1 MRFHLDLSIRKQTL
15 QHTHIRIRFLLSLS
29 ISLSLS
35 RVRSTHGRRVVIAKL
50 VFFPPDHESGCGGGG
65 GGFNLFCATDE
76 KKTTSIYNIIMYRFP
91 RALYHRWVVGRR
103 SSSGIRA
110 EIHQWYSV
118 AAADYDVF
126 VPLEE
131 ENGSAVRHH
140 LPSCPGVVSCHTTFS
155 RSFIS
160 RPAAA
165 PNAICATI
173 TPSHRHCTVTD
184 DHHHRHR
191 LRLCH

>member
-1 MRFHLDLSIRKQTL
+1 MRAAVVLICFAPPTRRRRPLYI
-15 QHTHIRIRFLLSLS
+15 ILLC
-29 ISLSLS
+29 IVS
-35 RVRSTHGRRVVIAKL
+35 REHYTI
-50 VFFPPDHESGCGGGG
+50 GGGG
-65 GGFNLFCATDE
+65 
-76 KKTTSIYNIIMYRFP
+76 
-91 RALYHRWVVGRR
+91 RWVVGRR

-118 AAADYDVF
+118 SVADYDVF

-131 ENGSAVRHH
+131 ENGPAVHHH